1 MLSIVIPEQEL
12 WDEAKEEMI
21 YTKRVVLKL
30 EHSLISVSKWEAKWC
45 VPFFDSE
52 KTTEQTL
59 DYIRC
64 MTLNPDVD
72 PDVYNRLTQENV
84 DAINKYIA
92 APMTATVINSNEKKK
107 KSSEFITSELIYY
120 WMIAYNVPVAFEKWH
135 LNRLIMLIRVCSE
148 KNKPPKKMSGRE
160 IMSQNRALN
169 AARRARLG
177 TKG

>member
-72 PDVYNRLTQENV
+72 LDVYNRLTQENV

-92 APMTATVINSNEKKK
+92 APMTATVINSNEKRK